1 MPFTVMFRITTLVI
15 HFMFEQAAC
24 LQLLLS
30 VDRCRRKHRVMV
42 EAAAFQGIKQ
52 ATGNFY
58 PLGGVG
64 VNVRQGK

>member
-1 MPFTVMFRITTLVI
+1 MPFTVMFRITTFII

-30 VDRCRRKHRVMV
+30 VDRCRRKNRVMV

-52 ATGNFY
+52 STVMSFSLA
-58 PLGGVG
+58 GVG
-64 VNVRQGK
+64 KNLRQRK